1 MQRKTIQVKVSIL
14 EFAIDLEH
22 HIGGSKIGNT
32 FQENRVI
39 KQLNSLDDNDL
50 KKFAK
55 AYTMLY
61 GSPLLTV
68 LHTAYKTAKNPD
80 SFYNSAI
87 PNKIGEKVINR
98 LHKLGIK

>member
-1 MQRKTIQVKVSIL
+1 MRRKTIQVKVSIL
-14 EFAIDLEH
+14 EFAIDLENH
-22 HIGGSKIGNT
+22 LGSARVGNT

-55 AYTMLY
+55 GYKMLY
-61 GSPLLTV
+61 GSPLVTV
-68 LHTAYKTAKNPD
+68 LESAYEASKD
-80 SFYNSAI
+80 SNILEHFAN
-87 PNKIGEKVINR
+87 NLGEKVIDK